1 MTEKDATPVPK
12 SGIARLLQKLR
23 RGAAVIAGFAMLAMM
38 LTGALDVIGTNVFAA
53 PIPAAFEFMATMMV
67 MVIFF
72 SVALAQ
78 AQRSHI
84 RVGVFTDNLPKP
96 LRKLTDV
103 LQFVCSLAFFGLIA
117 WFGWKSG
124 LRSFEVGEYV
134 SGAINFPIWPAR
146 FALALGATLM
156 MAQNLYD
163 LIACI
168 LGREDAAETERAVE
182 RDTQIP

>member
-1 MTEKDATPVPK
+1 MSGNGGTPMTQ
-12 SGIARLLQKLR
+12 SGMARMLQKLR
-23 RGAAVIAGFAMLAMM
+23 RGAAVVAGFAMLAMM
-38 LTGALDVIGTNVFAA
+38 LTGALDVIGTNVFAL

-67 MVIFF
+67 LVIFF

-96 LRKLTDV
+96 LRKLTDI
-103 LQFVCSLAFFGLIA
+103 LQFLLSLVFFGLVA

-124 LRSFEVGEYV
+124 IRSFEVGEYV
-134 SGAINFPIWPAR
+134 SGAVNFPIWPAR
-146 FALALGATLM
+146 FALAVGATLM
-156 MAQNLYD
+156 VLQNIYD
-163 LIACI
+163 LVACV
-168 LGREDAAETERAVE
+168 LGRDDATETERAVE

>member
-1 MTEKDATPVPK
+1 MSENDDTPVTQ
-12 SGIARLLQKLR
+12 SGLAQLLRKLR
-23 RGAAVIAGFAMLAMM
+23 RGAAVIAGFAMLTMM
-38 LTGALDVIGTNVFAA
+38 LTGAFDVIGTNVFAS

-84 RVGVFTDNLPKP
+84 RVGVFTDHLPRP

-103 LQFVCSLAFFGLIA
+103 LQFLCSLVFFGLVA

-124 LRSFEVGEYV
+124 LRGFEVGEYV

-146 FALALGATLM
+146 FALAIGASLM
-156 MAQNLYD
+156 VLQNLYD
-163 LIACI
+163 LFACVMN
-168 LGREDAAETERAVE
+168 REDATETERAVE